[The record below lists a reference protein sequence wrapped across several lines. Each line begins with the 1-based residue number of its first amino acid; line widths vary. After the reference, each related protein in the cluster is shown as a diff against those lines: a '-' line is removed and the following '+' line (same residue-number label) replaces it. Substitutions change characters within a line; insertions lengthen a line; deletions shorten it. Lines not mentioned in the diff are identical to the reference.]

1 MIFLNIF
8 LFLSCNDSKKK
19 DNTSYEKKDSI
30 FTYEKGNSKIKDQ
43 SENNYIKRDSII
55 TETSTKYPN
64 WLRVENQKIT
74 SNFGGSGESKINS
87 YVELNDSIS
96 YAVFEFND
104 GVCSIN
110 YLKTFLNQK
119 EKENIEIGL
128 NCDHEISIPEYKWKT
143 YEFITSERINLVE
156 YREYVHDSMI
166 DSNGRIKE
174 GFDFLEL
181 ETKIDSVFKLITIE
195 NNGKIL
201 KQ

>member
-1 MIFLNIF
+1 M
-8 LFLSCNDSKKK
+8 
-19 DNTSYEKKDSI
+19 
-30 FTYEKGNSKIKDQ
+30 
-43 SENNYIKRDSII
+43 
-55 TETSTKYPN
+55 
-64 WLRVENQKIT
+64 RVENQKIT